1 MTRELRI
8 AKVGGNDLIIKPI
21 LKSFY
26 CRYCDSIAQCASS
39 PHRSGFWVVFEA
51 ELKDKKWLI
60 VDGFGSSEKKT
71 VLDDLVDDWDLIRRS
86 TSGALRFYS
95 SRLAIYNH
103 ITCGGW
109 SEYFPLPRIVELDE
123 KLEKQVNE
131 LKQIEKYRIEP
142 SDFTTIAKL
151 LRANLVRKYKIF
163 RDIDIDKV
171 EFYPEFADL
180 LPLLKAYKRNRQLVF
195 SHNASITELPNSFT
209 AIFKL
214 KDIEFRIPK
223 KRYYTEFEFRNRVEI
238 DLAKDLF
245 IVYKYDE
252 SQDKS
257 VVYLV
262 NKMNSCFIITGYEQ
276 YQNILHRPV
285 SLSIHREKNFVEKLL
300 DVFFNYRLGDVL
312 FIPLNTAIY
321 SEVIEYFTSARP
333 EQFNKVTIEN
343 AKLSNDILRPT
354 NSGCV
359 EIFHPEHGLLELEP
373 TTDYKCMTFTAMH
386 D

>member
-26 CRYCDSIAQCASS
+26 CRYCDTIAQCASS

-51 ELKDKKWLI
+51 RLGNKKWLI
-60 VDGFGSSEKKT
+60 IDGFGSSEKRT
-71 VLDDLVDDWDLIRRS
+71 VLDDLVDDWKM
-86 TSGALRFYS
+86 TYKGMSGAMRFYS
-95 SRLAIYNH
+95 LKLGFYNH

-109 SEYFPLPRIVELDE
+109 SEYFPLPRTIEVDE
-123 KLEKQVNE
+123 ELEKQISE
-131 LKQIEKYRIEP
+131 LKQVDKYRITQ
-142 SDFTTIAKL
+142 SDFATIMKL
-151 LRANLVRKYKIF
+151 LRANIVRKYRIF
-163 RDIDIDKV
+163 KDIDVSEI

-180 LPLLKAYKRNRQLVF
+180 LPLLKAYKRKRELMF
-195 SHNASITELPNSFT
+195 SQSAYITELQNSFT

-214 KDIEFRIPK
+214 RDIEFRIPK
-223 KRYYTEFEFRNRVEI
+223 KRHYIEFEFRNRVEI

-245 IVYKYDE
+245 IVYKYDDV
-252 SQDKS
+252 QDKTI
-257 VVYLV
+257 VYVV
-262 NKMNSCFIITGYEQ
+262 NKVNSCFVVTGYEQ

-285 SLSIHREKNFVEKLL
+285 FLSIHRERNFVERVL
-300 DVFFNYRLGDVL
+300 DVFFNYRLGDIL
-312 FIPLNTAIY
+312 FIPLDRATY
-321 SEVIEYFTSARP
+321 SEVLEYFTSARP
-333 EQFNKVTIEN
+333 EQFNKVTIES
-343 AKLSNDILRPT
+343 AELLNDILRPIG
-354 NSGCV
+354 NDCV